1 MYLLDKQKRGYS
13 EEIHERKH
21 HAVPYLRGSS
31 SGMVKPCTLPTDK
44 HRKGAAES
52 KASASQMMY
61 KSSQVSEHKDPPS
74 TNVSPRTKKSLSISK
89 TLTSD
94 AALAFY

>member
-1 MYLLDKQKRGYS
+1 MYLLDKQKWDYS

-21 HAVPYLRGSS
+21 HAVPHLRGSS
-31 SGMVKPCTLPTDK
+31 SGMVQPCTLPTDK

-61 KSSQVSEHKDPPS
+61 KSSQVSEHKRIPLVQMFLLEQRNPS
-74 TNVSPRTKKSLSISK
+74 PSLR
-89 TLTSD
+89 
-94 AALAFY
+94 Y